1 MKTIEQKLQVAKQ
14 RVDELSNALDV
25 DSVKADI
32 ENKIKSRDKIEIS
45 LSTIDDEIS
54 SLHKLS
60 SLTAELELK
69 KSTLRTKEEELKSLK
84 EKHSDSI
91 KTLLNIQELQET
103 KLKISLDR
111 VYQKLVCD
119 LKFVSLNFF
128 LSHRSMTSHVDF

>member
-45 LSTIDDEIS
+45 LSAIDDEIS

-84 EKHSDSI
+84 EKHGDSI

-128 LSHRSMTSHVDF
+128 LSRRSMTS

>member
-69 KSTLRTKEEELKSLK
+69 KSALRTKEEELKSLK
-84 EKHSDSI
+84 EKHGDSI

-103 KLKISLDR
+103 KLKINLDR

-119 LKFVSLNFF
+119 LKFVSFNFF
-128 LSHRSMTSHVDF
+128 LSRRSMIY